1 MVGGGKRLGE
11 CVEERGEESNR
22 RLKGAGRGVEGIE
35 KGGGGDK
42 DVLEGYGDIAERKGC
57 NGRGGEVE
65 RGRK

>member
-11 CVEERGEESNR
+11 CAEKRGEESNG

-35 KGGGGDK
+35 KGGEGDK
-42 DVLEGYGDIAERKGC
+42 DVLEGYDDIAERKGC
-57 NGRGGEVE
+57 SGRGEEVE